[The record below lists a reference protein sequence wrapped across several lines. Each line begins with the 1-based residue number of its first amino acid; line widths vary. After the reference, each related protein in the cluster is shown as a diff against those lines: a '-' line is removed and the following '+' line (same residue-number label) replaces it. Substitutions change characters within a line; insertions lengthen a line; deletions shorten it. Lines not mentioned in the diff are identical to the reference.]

1 MFGSLV
7 LSLVLVSVGVTAQVK
22 SICSIYVAFEDDDD
36 AKMMIDD
43 DINDGESPFTI
54 LVMSR

>member
-7 LSLVLVSVGVTAQVK
+7 LSLVLVSVGVTAQVRALC
-22 SICSIYVAFEDDDD
+22 SICVAFEDGDD

-43 DINDGESPFTI
+43 DVRTMVNHHSPYW
-54 LVMSR
+54 

>member
-1 MFGSLV
+1 M
-7 LSLVLVSVGVTAQVK
+7 SVGVTAQVK

-43 DINDGESPFTI
+43 DVNDGESPFTI

>member
-1 MFGSLV
+1 M
-7 LSLVLVSVGVTAQVK
+7 SVGVTAQVRALC
-22 SICSIYVAFEDDDD
+22 SICVAFEDDDD

-43 DINDGESPFTI
+43 DVNDGESPFTI